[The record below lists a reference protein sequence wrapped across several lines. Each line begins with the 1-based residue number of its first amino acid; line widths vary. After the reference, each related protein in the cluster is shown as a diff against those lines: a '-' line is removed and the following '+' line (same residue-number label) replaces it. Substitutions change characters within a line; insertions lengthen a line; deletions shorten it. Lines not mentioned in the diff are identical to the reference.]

1 MIPVRLTLR
10 NFLSYGETPTTLEY
24 SGFDVA
30 CVTGENGH
38 GKSTLVVDA
47 VTCALW
53 GQARGTDARGAGM
66 DDLIRLGADEMEL
79 EFLFEVDGQLHRIL
93 RKRQRNR
100 VSVLEFQVR
109 HGQEWRP
116 LTAERLQDTQERINR
131 VLGLDYRTFV
141 HSALVLQG
149 RADAFT
155 VAKPSERKEILADVL
170 GLGEYERREA
180 LARERARECE
190 QRAKLLERE
199 LEEGR
204 VEAEGLPAAEAEA
217 AAAEAALTG
226 AREALA
232 AARREREA
240 LEARRAALEALRT
253 RAGEAERRLQEH
265 ERAAAELE
273 AEAARV
279 EARRA
284 GWEDLLRAREEIAA
298 VYDRW
303 EEARRGAEA
312 LAALA
317 PRYFALQAEAG
328 RLREAVAAEGRRLEE
343 RRERLRREREEAAAV
358 AARGEAAARRE
369 AEAAAALERLDALRA
384 ALAAAEGALAASIR
398 EAAAAAAALP
408 ARRRE
413 LEDLRQRYRRVAG
426 EDMPSECPTCGAPI
440 PPGRREEL
448 LARLRAEGEAARAEV
463 ARLEDALAAAETARN
478 EAEARVA
485 SLRGELAA
493 EGRLAAALSE
503 ARRDLEDART
513 AAARAAALAAEVA
526 ALEADLAAGR
536 FAAAER
542 ARLSEAEA
550 ALLACG
556 YDPAA
561 HEALGRREQELR
573 PLAARME
580 EVRRAE
586 QALAADA
593 ELLASLRAQAAAR
606 TRAAAAERR
615 LRDAAREEAAAL
627 EPALGALEEASRRA
641 SALEEEERALL
652 DRRAAALARRDRLQA
667 LRARLAERERERAQL
682 WRERGYWLE
691 LAQAYG
697 KNGIQ
702 ALIIENAIPELEH
715 EANDLLARW
724 SEGRLNVRLLTQ
736 GATKGGNVFETLDII
751 IADELGSRRY
761 ELWSGGERFRVD
773 LALRIGLSKLLA
785 RRAGARLRLLVVDEG
800 FGTQDAAGV
809 ERMVEALND
818 LRRDFDK
825 ILVITH
831 RPELRERFPVQ
842 IEVTKDPR
850 EGSRLRLIG

>member
-10 NFLSYGETPTTLEY
+10 NFLSYGETPTTLDY

-53 GQARGTDARGAGM
+53 GQARGTDARGAGI

-79 EFLFEVDGQLHRIL
+79 EFLFEVDGQRYRVL

-100 VSVLEFQVR
+100 ASVLEFQVR
-109 HGQEWRP
+109 GEQGWRP

-155 VAKPSERKEILADVL
+155 VARPSERKEILADVL
-170 GLGEYERREA
+170 GLDAYERREA

-190 QRAKLLERE
+190 QKAKLLERE

-204 VEAEGLPAAEAEA
+204 AEAEGLPAAEAEVE
-217 AAAEAALTG
+217 AAEAALTRV
-226 AREALA
+226 REALA

-240 LEARRAALEALRT
+240 LEARRAALEALRA
-253 RAGEAERRLQEH
+253 RAGEAERRLEEH

-284 GWEDLLRAREEIAA
+284 GWEELLRAREEIAA
-298 VYDRW
+298 AFRGW

-312 LAALA
+312 LGALA
-317 PRYFALQAEAG
+317 AAYFTRQAEAG
-328 RLREAVAAEGRRLEE
+328 RLREALAAEE
-343 RRERLRREREEAAAV
+343 RRLVEQRDRWRREMEQAAARAAREEAA
-358 AARGEAAARRE
+358 RERE
-369 AEAAAALERLDALRA
+369 AEAAAALERLAGLRASLAAAEAEAAGRIREAA
-384 ALAAAEGALAASIR
+384 ALAAAV
-398 EAAAAAAALP
+398 P
-408 ARRRE
+408 ARKRE
-413 LEDLRQRYRRVAG
+413 LEDLRQRYRRIAG
-426 EDMPSECPTCGAPI
+426 EEMPPECPTCGAPI

-448 LARLRAEGEAARAEV
+448 LAHLRAEGEAARADLE
-463 ARLEDALAAAETARN
+463 RLEGALAAAETARRA
-478 EAEARVA
+478 AEGRLAA
-485 SLRGELAA
+485 LREELAA
-493 EGRLAAALSE
+493 EGRLSAALAE
-503 ARRDLEDART
+503 ARRDLEESRAAGREE
-513 AAARAAALAAEVA
+513 AELAARLA

-536 FAAAER
+536 FAAEAR
-542 ARLSEAEA
+542 ARLAEVEA
-550 ALLACG
+550 ALEACG

-561 HEALGRREQELR
+561 HEALRRREQELR

-586 QALAADA
+586 QGLAADA
-593 ELLASLRAQAAAR
+593 ELLSSLRGQAAARAQAAAAER
-606 TRAAAAERR
+606 EVLAAARA
-615 LRDAAREEAAAL
+615 EAAAL
-627 EPALGALEEASRRA
+627 EPLLSDLEEASRRA
-641 SALEEEERALL
+641 TALEGEERDLL
-652 DRRAAALARRDRLQA
+652 DRRAAALARRERLRA
-667 LRARLAERERERAQL
+667 LRTRLEERERERAGL
-682 WRERGYWLE
+682 VRERGYWVE

-702 ALIIENAIPELEH
+702 ALIIENAIPELEQ
-715 EANDLLARW
+715 EANDLLSRW
-724 SEGRLNVRLLTQ
+724 TEGRLNVRLLTQ
-736 GATKGGNVFETLDII
+736 GSTKGGSVFETLDIV

-761 ELWSGGERFRVD
+761 ELFSGGERFRVD

-818 LRRDFDK
+818 LRQEFDK

-831 RPELRERFPVQ
+831 RQELRERFPVQ
-842 IEVTKDPR
+842 IEVTKTPR
-850 EGSRLRLIG
+850 EGSRLRVIG